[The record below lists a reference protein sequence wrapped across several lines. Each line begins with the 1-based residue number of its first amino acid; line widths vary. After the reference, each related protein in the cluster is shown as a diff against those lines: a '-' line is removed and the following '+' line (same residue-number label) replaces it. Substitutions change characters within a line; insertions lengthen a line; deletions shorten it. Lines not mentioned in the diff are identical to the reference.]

1 MTTFV
6 PSPVAASVDALARQQ
21 ARVDLLLARAVAG
34 EGWRARLAA
43 GDRERLVRLGHF
55 PEYAA
60 ELAWTPREVAG
71 HLRDSA
77 LVFTERIY
85 RLRTESAPLLA
96 DFVPTDP
103 ERVAGYRAVHPVQ
116 LVEQLRAAQ
125 TALFESVAGLTPA
138 ELDRAG
144 VHEVDGPVTL
154 ADLVAFLPGHQ
165 RDHADQLA
173 ALLGRG

>member
-1 MTTFV
+1 M
-6 PSPVAASVDALARQQ
+6 
-21 ARVDLLLARAVAG
+21 
-34 EGWRARLAA
+34 
-43 GDRERLVRLGHF
+43 
-55 PEYAA
+55 
-60 ELAWTPREVAG
+60 
-71 HLRDSA
+71 
-77 LVFTERIY
+77 FTERIY

-96 DFVPTDP
+96 DFVPADP

-116 LVEQLRAAQ
+116 LVEQLRTAQ
-125 TALFESVAGLTPA
+125 AALFESVARLAPA